1 MKLPIRRVSQLA
13 LAILTAALSAGCE
26 TPTTNPPTDLQTRM
40 TGNLY
45 PALRGTVREFAAL
58 GDSTP
63 MRVEGYGIVANLP
76 DTGSP
81 VMDPRIHELM
91 MNRLLTIGIGM
102 YSTGTQNISPEAILG
117 SRKIA
122 IVEVRGVIPPL
133 ARKGSTFDLYV
144 NALPGSDTTSLANGL
159 LWPCD
164 LKQIGLT
171 FEDNDSRTIATGRG
185 PTFLPAPL
193 EAEADRA
200 AGLKPGDT
208 RKVLRSARVIA
219 GGVCGE
225 DRDARLQL
233 YTPDWMRTRLIER
246 AIVARFP
253 GRERPAAAANQT
265 VVDLHI
271 PPEYRDNPTDF
282 VDLCRHLFLA
292 TDEPGFIEHK
302 AVELVEALKDPQAP
316 HRDLG
321 LALQGLGRSIL
332 PDYLQPNYTSS
343 NPQVRFWCARAGACL
358 QDPEGLAT
366 LLLIARNSGNPLRR
380 QALLAMI
387 EASRGRDTQQ
397 ATLALYDMIRSF
409 NVDDR
414 ILAYHALLAIRSHAV
429 STYDVGHKFMLDLIP
444 ADSPP
449 LIYVLESES
458 PRIAL
463 IGKDLTLPAG
473 AVVLSRDKLLTIRAD
488 DAIEST
494 TPALAP
500 VLLSGMTAAS
510 KPKEKDSVT
519 LYWRSPLGDKTQLLR
534 TLPSLPALVSRA
546 CWVPD
551 PLAKDYDPSAEY
563 IGASYQRITELLA
576 VMCAEKT
583 LDATFVVQRTPD
595 FLISPADQ
603 ALSIRPEGS
612 TRNPPS
618 DSPATAP
625 DVSATAP
632 AETSPAP
639 AAPAPEGATPLP

>member
-1 MKLPIRRVSQLA
+1 MKLPLWRVSQLA
-13 LAILTAALSAGCE
+13 LALVTAVCCAGCE
-26 TPTTNPPTDLQTRM
+26 TPRTNPATDLQWRM
-40 TGNLY
+40 TANLY

-102 YSTGTQNISPEAILG
+102 YSTGTQNVSPEAILA

-122 IVEVRGVIPPL
+122 VVEVRGVIPPL

-144 NALPGSDTTSLANGL
+144 NSLPGSDTTSLANGL

-171 FEDNDSRTIATGRG
+171 FDGNDTRTIASGRG
-185 PTFLPAPL
+185 PTFIPGSL

-200 AGLKPGDT
+200 AGLKPGDMK
-208 RKVLRSARVIA
+208 KVWRSARIIA

-253 GRERPAAAANQT
+253 GRERPASAANQT

-271 PPEYRDNPTDF
+271 PPEYRENAADF
-282 VDLCRHLFLA
+282 VDLCRHLYLA

-302 AVELVEALKDPQAP
+302 AVELVEALKDPKAP

-358 QDPEGLAT
+358 QDVQGMAT
-366 LLLIARNSGNPLRR
+366 LQEIVRDASHPLRR
-380 QALLAMI
+380 QALMAMI
-387 EASRGRDTQQ
+387 EASRGRDTER
-397 ATLALYDMIRSF
+397 ATLALYDLVRSY

-414 ILAYHALLAIRSHAV
+414 ILGYHALLAIRSRAV
-429 STYDVGHKFMLDLIP
+429 ATYDVGRKFMMDVIP

-449 LIYVLESES
+449 LIYVMESDS
-458 PRIAL
+458 PRIAF
-463 IGKDLTLPAG
+463 IGKELALPAG
-473 AVVLSRDKLLTIRAD
+473 SVVLSRDKLLTVRAD
-488 DAIEST
+488 DPVDNT
-494 TPALAP
+494 GPQLAP
-500 VLLSGMTAAS
+500 VLMPGMSAAT
-510 KPKEKDSVT
+510 KPKEKDTVT

-534 TLPSLPALVSRA
+534 AMPSLPAVVSRA

-551 PLAKDYDPSAEY
+551 PMSKDYDPSAEY

-576 VMCAEKT
+576 MMCAEKT
-583 LDATFVVQRTPD
+583 LDATFVVQRSAD
-595 FLISPADQ
+595 LLVSPAEQ
-603 ALSIRPEGS
+603 ALSIRPDGS
-612 TRNPPS
+612 TRQPPPEGPTTAPAVTQPA
-618 DSPATAP
+618 PATAP
-625 DVSATAP
+625 GGAI
-632 AETSPAP
+632 SPR
-639 AAPAPEGATPLP
+639 